1 MKKVKKVMKRSSKID
16 IPTLLQMPY
25 LNLDEAALLLRVAP
39 QTIRKWVSVN
49 GRTKRPHNPAFPVP
63 VRRSRLT
70 FRTCDILRY
79 HEDSASTETFSSQ
92 LTHAVTRSHHN
103 E

>member
-1 MKKVKKVMKRSSKID
+1 MMKTPKID

-25 LNLDEAALLLRVAP
+25 LSLDEAALLLRVAP

-49 GRTKRPHNPAFPVP
+49 RRTQRPHNPAFPVP

-70 FRTCDILRY
+70 FRTSDILRY
-79 HEDSASTETFSSQ
+79 HEDVARTEDLSPP
-92 LTHAVTRSHHN
+92 
-103 E
+103 

>member
-1 MKKVKKVMKRSSKID
+1 MKEVWTEMVHNPKID

-25 LNLDEAALLLRVAP
+25 LNLNEAAMLLRVAP

-49 GRTKRPHNPAFPVP
+49 GRTQRPHNPAFPVP

-70 FRTCDILRY
+70 FRTCDIMRY
-79 HEDSASTETFSSQ
+79 HEERANTDTVPSPLIHS
-92 LTHAVTRSHHN
+92 VTRAHHN